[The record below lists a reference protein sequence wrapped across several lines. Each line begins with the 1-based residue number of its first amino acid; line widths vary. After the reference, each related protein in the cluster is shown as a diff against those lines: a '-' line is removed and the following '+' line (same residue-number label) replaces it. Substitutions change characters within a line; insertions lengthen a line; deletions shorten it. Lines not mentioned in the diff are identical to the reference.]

1 MNKLPASGQLNLVPF
16 IDIMLVLLCIVL
28 SISSFIATGKIKV
41 DLPQAQTSVSTQEQ
55 KIIFISIDKDN
66 QIFVDAK
73 SLSKQELITFI
84 DKLETKDHVQLQVD
98 KAASFDSFVQIIDL
112 LKQKQHENFSIATQ
126 LQ

>member
-28 SISSFIATGKIKV
+28 SVSSFIATGKIKV
-41 DLPQAQTSVSTQEQ
+41 DLPSSQSASQDQVQQ
-55 KIIFISIDKDN
+55 NIFISIDKDN
-66 QIFVDAK
+66 AIFVDAK
-73 SLSKQELITFI
+73 QVNKNELITII
-84 DKLETKDHVQLQVD
+84 DKLTKDDHVQLQVD
-98 KAASFDSFVQIIDL
+98 KQASFDSFVQIIDL